1 MKEQRETVRCI
12 SCNKNWKLTEEQRGL
27 SEIICPHC
35 HARQAYD
42 DAKKFAD
49 EEQKAKKPTCTF
61 HIKGDHI
68 CEEILDEGV
77 ARFVRWSRPSM
88 ECQFEIVD
96 ECCGYV
102 PRTDK
107 VLTEKMVRLPGRPV
121 ECRSIVDIIR
131 RIGEIGDMVL
141 DSRDPETL
149 QLQYRLCLT
158 SWFLDSFYR
167 SDKLLEKVAPL
178 ITVEGGSGTGKK
190 RWYSVMRSISYRP
203 VHILKGNTVPSI
215 VRTVEPW
222 NASLFVN
229 EADMANSDSEN
240 ELIQLYNGRYDGE
253 PIPKYN
259 AETKEVD
266 VFKSFGLTGL
276 ALRRQ
281 PRDEGIVSRRIN
293 LESVEAQKDVP
304 EIVDEEFFNL
314 TQDIQNQL
322 LFLRLKY
329 FDAIKFSNRSGLAVE
344 DNWRVKEVL
353 VVYKVLGQIDPDA
366 MQDLKMLSAR
376 MTKKQVRDNANTW
389 DGAILN
395 IVHSFV
401 VDENTVFRP
410 FRGGGVVA
418 LSMREDQDK
427 EGNPDEKEVPLTAK
441 FIADQLK
448 TSSTEITK
456 ALRPHKVEIQF
467 ERVNGKSKRIL
478 VFMDPKYLCRMFR
491 KYVVDFDTGKME
503 GMLNQQ
509 LDFADMN
516 SRQAGLAIN
525 DIIEEEEKERGDTKG
540 SVTSV
545 TSVTESDKN
554 GESVTDVTLV
564 TPGRVS
570 ATPSGENNNKHATNS
585 HAKDTVSKI
594 LEFTLQYVQ
603 SSQPPSVRDKNNIVR
618 LINAEFKTGP
628 ERAKTLVGMWIASGV
643 LLEDGQDR
651 WLLLP
656 GPKAQGALS

>member
-1 MKEQRETVRCI
+1 MSEQGETVRCI
-12 SCNKNWKLTEEQRGL
+12 SCSKNWRITNDQRGL
-27 SEIICPHC
+27 TEVICVHC
-35 HARQAYD
+35 KTRQQYA

-49 EEQKAKKPTCTF
+49 EEQRAKKPTCTF
-61 HIKGDHI
+61 HIKDDHI
-68 CEEILDEGV
+68 CEEIQDAGV
-77 ARFVRWSRPSM
+77 VRFVKWLRPSTK
-88 ECQFEIVD
+88 CRFEIVD

-102 PRTDK
+102 PRIDK
-107 VLTEKMVRLPGRPV
+107 VLTEKMVRLPGRPM
-121 ECRSIVDIIR
+121 ECSSIVDIIH
-131 RIGEIGDMVL
+131 RITEIAERVL
-141 DSRDPETL
+141 DTRDPETL
-149 QLQYRLCLT
+149 QLQIRLCLT
-158 SWFLDSFYR
+158 SWFLDPFYR
-167 SDKLLEKVAPL
+167 SPKLLEKVAPL

-190 RWYSVMRSISYRP
+190 RWYTLMRSFSYRP

-266 VFKSFGLTGL
+266 VFKSFGLTAL

-304 EIVDEEFFNL
+304 EIVDEEFFNM
-314 TQDIQNQL
+314 TQSIQNEML
-322 LFLRLKY
+322 YLRLKY
-329 FDAIKFSNRSGLAVE
+329 FDAIKFSNRSGLAIE

-366 MQDLKMLSAR
+366 LQDLKTLSAR

-389 DGAILN
+389 DGAVLN
-395 IVHSFV
+395 IVYSFV
-401 VDENTVFRP
+401 IDETAIFRP
-410 FRGGGVVA
+410 FRGGGVVG
-418 LSMREDQDK
+418 LKMK
-427 EGNPDEKEVPLTAK
+427 EKTDEEGAPDEEEVPLTAK

-478 VFMDPKYLCRMFR
+478 VFTDPKYLCRMFR
-491 KYVVDFDTGKME
+491 KYVVDFDMSKME
-503 GMLNQQ
+503 SMLKQQ
-509 LDFADMN
+509 LDFAYMN
-516 SRQAGLAIN
+516 SQQTGLSIN
-525 DIIEEEEKERGDTKG
+525 DTIEEEEKERGDTKG

-545 TSVTESDKN
+545 TSVTKSGEN
-554 GESVTDVTLV
+554 EESVTDVTLV
-564 TPGRVS
+564 THGRVS
-570 ATPSGENNNKHATNS
+570 GPPSNKNNNEHATNS
-585 HAKDTVSKI
+585 PESVI
-594 LEFTLQYVQ
+594 LGILRSARGEFIEQ
-603 SSQPPSVRDKNNIVR
+603 SPAHISTALRAYNLDIPSMSVEEICNR
-618 LINAEFKTGP
+618 LASAGKLRLRNKKFS
-628 ERAKTLVGMWIASGV
+628 ASGT
-643 LLEDGQDR
+643 E
-651 WLLLP
+651 
-656 GPKAQGALS
+656 AST